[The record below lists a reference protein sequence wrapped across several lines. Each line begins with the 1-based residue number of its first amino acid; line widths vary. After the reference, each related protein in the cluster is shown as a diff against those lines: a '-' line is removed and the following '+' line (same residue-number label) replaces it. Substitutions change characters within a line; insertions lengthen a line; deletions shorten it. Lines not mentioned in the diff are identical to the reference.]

1 MTNTLRLIAYAAER
15 TGRYFVLVEG
25 GIPFLVPGF
34 LPPLPW
40 HQIGVRE
47 CCSDL
52 EVFIHLYDS
61 ELEEARAIAEAFKL
75 AAQDATPPW
84 GIRWEVFD
92 SRLSATWLGEGSE
105 AEGGEFVIFCPLP
118 KSEEET
124 MRCLDFML
132 EFAEQFLHALLG

>member
-1 MTNTLRLIAYAAER
+1 MNTIRLIAYAAER

-47 CCSDL
+47 CCGDL
-52 EVFIHLYDS
+52 EVFIHLYEP
-61 ELEEARAIAEAFKL
+61 ELEDAKAIAEAFK
-75 AAQDATPPW
+75 AASADAPPPW

-92 SRLSATWLGEGSE
+92 PELSELWFGADDQ
-105 AEGGEFVIFCPLP
+105 AEGGEFVVYCPLP
-118 KSEEET
+118 ETEAET
-124 MRCLDFML
+124 MRCLNLML